1 MPGKPADHWLPPEV
15 YDPGEWGVDD
25 VYLFIISDGSISR
38 KPRLKPPPKRE
49 PPPEE
54 PAPCRTCGQS
64 PAELAAA
71 HAALVAALQAEFY
84 ADDLALTRYQLLPLS
99 TNLSA
104 PVHIHPSP
112 SAPCLRHAACPSRS

>member
-84 ADDLALTRYQLLPLS
+84 ADDLQP
-99 TNLSA
+99 
-104 PVHIHPSP
+104 PP
-112 SAPCLRHAACPSRS
+112 SAAHWSYGQLRTFFESGGLQVPPDATFGGVQ